1 MLDPITSTT
10 FHYPIPVSLE
20 SCLEAESPKVSIKV
34 SFFIW
39 TAALGKILMIYN
51 LWKRQVVVIDRCC
64 MCKKD
69 GEMINHLFIHCP
81 VARELWNL
89 VISLFGV

>member
-1 MLDPITSTT
+1 METVVETKSAQPPTPDSFPWKPLWKPKM
-10 FHYPIPVSLE
+10 P
-20 SCLEAESPKVSIKV
+20 PKVSLY
-34 SFFIW
+34 IW

-51 LWKRQVVVIDRCC
+51 LWKRWVMVIDQCC

-89 VISLFGV
+89 IISLFGV